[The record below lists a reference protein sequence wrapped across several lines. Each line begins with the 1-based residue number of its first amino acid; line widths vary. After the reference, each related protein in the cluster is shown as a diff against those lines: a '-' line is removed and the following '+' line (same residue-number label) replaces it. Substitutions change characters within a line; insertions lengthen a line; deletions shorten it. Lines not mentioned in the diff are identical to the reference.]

1 MSLSLPLDHETIK
14 EYLPHR
20 YPFLLVD
27 RVTELEA
34 GSRIVGFKNV
44 SGNEELFNGH
54 FPNQAI
60 FPGVLI
66 CEALAQI
73 SAILGFVT
81 TGNRAV
87 DGYLYLFAGLDNVKF
102 KRPVVPGDRLELHSE
117 LLSSRRGMFKF
128 NCRAEVDGQVV
139 ATAEILCAERKM
151 TS

>member
-81 TGNRAV
+81 TGNRAA

-117 LLSSRRGMFKF
+117 LVSSRRGMFKF
-128 NCRAEVDGQVV
+128 NCRAEVDGQV
-139 ATAEILCAERKM
+139 ATTAEILCAERKM

>member
-1 MSLSLPLDHETIK
+1 MSVSLPMDHETIK

-34 GSRIVGFKNV
+34 GVRIAGFKNV

-54 FPNQAI
+54 FPSQAI

-66 CEALAQI
+66 CEAMAQL

-81 TGNRAV
+81 TGNRPA
-87 DGYLYLFAGLDNVKF
+87 DGYLYLFAGLDKVKF
-102 KRPVVPGDRLELHSE
+102 KRQVVPGDRLELHSTLVSE
-117 LLSSRRGMFKF
+117 RRGIFKF
-128 NCRAEVDGQVV
+128 DCRAEVDGQLV
-139 ATAEILCAERKM
+139 ASAEIVCAERKM
-151 TS
+151 PS

>member
-34 GSRIVGFKNV
+34 GVRIQGFKNV

-54 FPNQAI
+54 FPDRSI

-66 CEALAQI
+66 CEALAQL

-81 TGNRAV
+81 SGNRPA

-102 KRPVVPGDRLELHSE
+102 KKQVVPGDRLELRSE
-117 LLSSRRGMFKF
+117 LVSERRGIYKF
-128 NCRAEVDGQVV
+128 SCRAEVDGQLA

-151 TS
+151 VS